1 MLFGE
6 RSWVFVVKPVPI
18 LGTLVLLGAIVQ
30 IVFGFQVV
38 ADVEAFRG
46 VHILFGIVGLVLV
59 AVLAVIAFRSKS
71 ASIYSKLIIVVLTIV
86 VLLQVGLGLQLLGG
100 EEGLVVS
107 HEMNGFLIVFLS
119 LAMGGVTFMSAKKHS
134 MALWRVCAL
143 ALIESA

>member
-1 MLFGE
+1 M
-6 RSWVFVVKPVPI
+6 VKPIPV

-30 IVFGFQVV
+30 IVFGFQVA

-86 VLLQVGLGLQLLGG
+86 VLLQVGLGFQLLGG
-100 EEGLVVS
+100 SESLVVS
-107 HEMNGFLIVFLS
+107 HEANGLLIVMFS
-119 LAMGGVTFMSAKKHS
+119 LAMGGVTFMSAKKRS
-134 MALWRVCAL
+134 PL
-143 ALIESA
+143 S

>member
-1 MLFGE
+1 M
-6 RSWVFVVKPVPI
+6 KPVPI

-30 IVFGFQVV
+30 VVFGFQVA

-71 ASIYSKLIIVVLTIV
+71 ASIYSKLIIVVLAIV

-100 EEGLVVS
+100 AESLVVS
-107 HEMNGFLIVFLS
+107 HEANGLLIVVSFLGDGWCHFYVGEEAFAGFRDGLHVS
-119 LAMGGVTFMSAKKHS
+119 FN
-134 MALWRVCAL
+134 
-143 ALIESA
+143 